1 MSRRLPA
8 TGEDCSG
15 SSPSASWWDPQPRFC
30 LFKWGTESLQ
40 CRRRPTRRCRFL
52 RDRRTMLAALPRP
65 ERPCAAPRVAALPVS
80 RHASPHFR
88 YLAQLCLVSFV
99 SVSRHHGGRCIG
111 ARSSPQ
117 ARWGTFT
124 LGSTPPTPGDA
135 AAGSAGG
142 PPRDRQTP
150 PIRVPPRHTPPPSPS
165 VSLSAGAA
173 PGRGSSRRGSVGGGG
188 ATRTDT
194 RRGRRGTHRVAN
206 GVGGPRPDV
215 AGAHAS
221 DAAR

>member
-1 MSRRLPA
+1 MGAQCCDATAAGPLGGRMPSARGLGAEGGLEQTARCLGGRLPAAVRVSRAISSSMSRRLPA
-8 TGEDCSG
+8 TGEDRSG
-15 SSPSASWWDPQPRFC
+15 SSPSASWWDSQPRFC
-30 LFKWGTESLQ
+30 FCKWGTETLQ

-142 PPRDRQTP
+142 PPRDR
-150 PIRVPPRHTPPPSPS
+150 
-165 VSLSAGAA
+165 
-173 PGRGSSRRGSVGGGG
+173 
-188 ATRTDT
+188 
-194 RRGRRGTHRVAN
+194 
-206 GVGGPRPDV
+206 
-215 AGAHAS
+215 
-221 DAAR
+221 